1 MCWKVKAVP
10 SMPQYWQQLRPPLQ
24 SLPSSNRYSNQTAHI
39 ISDCLRNHGGK
50 LKASCMTSTMSLTE
64 QLWDVVEHHENA
76 DHKAAAPVP
85 SCQSIRKS
93 LSALLNE
100 HHGVQA
106 NEAANECIFY
116 DVENISLRFSTVKKH
131 LNFFWLVTWHI
142 PSIHTPWFLVSRQ
155 EVPSWAGTSSCRSPL
170 MVVHCRSHGLLEML
184 M

>member
-1 MCWKVKAVP
+1 
-10 SMPQYWQQLRPPLQ
+10 
-24 SLPSSNRYSNQTAHI
+24 
-39 ISDCLRNHGGK
+39 
-50 LKASCMTSTMSLTE
+50 MTSTMSLTE

-131 LNFFWLVTWHI
+131 LNCFLVGYLTHPLDTHSMVFSIPTGGAIVGRNQQLSLTTDGGTLQVTW
-142 PSIHTPWFLVSRQ
+142 SIGDADVIGYMGKDTFKKAFL
-155 EVPSWAGTSSCRSPL
+155 
-170 MVVHCRSHGLLEML
+170 
-184 M
+184 